1 MFDQL
6 FQSPVTIVRH
16 YKSPHAELRQQYF
29 LACKQQGDPT
39 TTLAYK
45 ATALLRIA
53 LALGGYHDLRD
64 VTTEQL

>member
-6 FQSPVTIVRH
+6 FQSPDTIIRH
-16 YKSPHAELRQQYF
+16 YKAPHADLRQQYL

-45 ATALLRIA
+45 ATAQLRIA
-53 LALGGYHDLRD
+53 QALGGYLCRGRS
-64 VTTEQL
+64 

>member
-6 FQSPVTIVRH
+6 FQSPVTIDLH
-16 YKSPHAELRQQYF
+16 YKAPHADLRQQYL

-53 LALGGYHDLRD
+53 QALGC
-64 VTTEQL
+64 